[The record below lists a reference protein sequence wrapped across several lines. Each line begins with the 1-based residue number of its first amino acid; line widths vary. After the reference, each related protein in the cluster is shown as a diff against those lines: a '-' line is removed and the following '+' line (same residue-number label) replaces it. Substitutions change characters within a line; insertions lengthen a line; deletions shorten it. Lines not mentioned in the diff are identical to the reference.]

1 MVRQRAA
8 LLIVD
13 VQNDF
18 CPGGSLAVNE
28 GDRVV
33 PVINH
38 YSARFRTLGLPV
50 LSSRDWH
57 PRRSAHFAEFGGPWP
72 VHCVQGTAGAAFH
85 PDLDLPEVA
94 NIISKGV
101 ELEDDGYS
109 AFEGTFPD
117 GSTLEERLT
126 REQIEHLFVAGLAT
140 DYCVRSSALD
150 ARKSG
155 RRVTL
160 LIDAVRGVEVHSG
173 DSERAVAEMVRDG
186 IGTATLDTLV
196 LE

>member
-1 MVRQRAA
+1 MARQRAA

-18 CPGGSLAVNE
+18 CPGGALAVHE
-28 GDRVV
+28 GDQVV
-33 PVINH
+33 PVLNR
-38 YSARFRTLGLPV
+38 YSARFRTLGLPIFA
-50 LSSRDWH
+50 SRDWH

-72 VHCVQGTAGAAFH
+72 VHCVQETPGAAFH
-85 PDLDLPEVA
+85 PDLVLPDSA

-101 ELEDDGYS
+101 DLEDDGYS
-109 AFEGTFPD
+109 GFEGTFPD
-117 GSTLEERLT
+117 GGTLEERLACE
-126 REQIEHLFVAGLAT
+126 RIEHVYVGGLAT

-155 RRVTL
+155 RRVTV

-173 DSERAVAEMVRDG
+173 DSERALVEMTRAG
-186 IGTATLDTLV
+186 IETATLDTLN